1 MYINVS
7 MNMRSIFCILLFLVT
22 TSLPEQLL
30 AQNSQYDTLR
40 VEAYITPEG
49 DTIPQSWLPTVLVSA
64 VQTQALKNYWNNW
77 TRLRNAVYVT
87 YPYAV
92 KASKVIRSVNAQLA
106 GVQDE
111 KLRKQIIKSREKE
124 LKRDFADKVTNLSVY
139 QGKVLMKLINRETG
153 NNCYQLIKEYK
164 GGLSAGIWQTVAFVF
179 GSSLKQPYS
188 PNGEDQEIEK
198 LVLEVQKVYGTKG

>member
-1 MYINVS
+1 
-7 MNMRSIFCILLFLVT
+7 MRTIFCILLFVMT
-22 TSLPEQLL
+22 ISLPKQLF
-30 AQNSQYDTLR
+30 AQTSQYDTVR

-49 DTIPQSWLPTVLVSA
+49 DTIPQSWLPTVMVSA
-64 VQTQALKNYWNNW
+64 VQTNALKNYWKNW

-87 YPYAV
+87 YPYARS
-92 KASKVIRSVNAQLA
+92 ASKVIQSVNAELA

-111 KLRKQIIKSREKE
+111 KLRKKIIKSREKE
-124 LKRDFADKVTNLSVY
+124 LKREFADKVTSLSVY

-164 GGLSAGIWQTVAFVF
+164 GGLNAGLWQTVAFVF
-179 GSSLKQPYS
+179 GSSLKQPYNPS
-188 PNGEDQEIEK
+188 GEDQEIEK

>member
-1 MYINVS
+1 
-7 MNMRSIFCILLFLVT
+7 MRFIVFILLGLFIT
-22 TSLPEQLL
+22 GLPKHAL
-30 AQNSQYDTLR
+30 AQTGVYDTIR
-40 VEAYITPEG
+40 VEAFITPEG
-49 DTIPQSWLPTVLVSA
+49 DTIPQSWLPTVMVSA
-64 VQTQALKNYWNNW
+64 IQTRALKNYWNNW

-87 YPYAV
+87 YPYART
-92 KASKVIRSVNAQLA
+92 ASKVIRSVNAQLA
-106 GVQDE
+106 NVQDE

-164 GGLSAGIWQTVAFVF
+164 GGLNAGIWQTVAFVF
-179 GSSLKQPYS
+179 GSSLKQPYN

-198 LVLEVQKVYGTKG
+198 LVLEVQKVYGAKG

>member
-1 MYINVS
+1 

>member
-1 MYINVS
+1 M
-7 MNMRSIFCILLFLVT
+7 T
-22 TSLPEQLL
+22 TSLPKQLI
-30 AQNSQYDTLR
+30 AQNSQNDTIR

-49 DTIPQSWLPTVLVSA
+49 DTIPQSWLPTVQVST
-64 VQTQALKNYWNNW
+64 VQTRALKNYWNNW

-87 YPYAV
+87 YPYAR
-92 KASKVIRSVNAQLA
+92 KASKVIQSVNAQLA
-106 GVQDE
+106 NVQDE

-164 GGLSAGIWQTVAFVF
+164 GGFNAGIWQTVAFVF

-198 LVLEVQKVYGTKG
+198 IVVEVQKIYGAKG